1 MRTSLLVVVWSP
13 VLALVFGCGDMVA
26 GSKLPPTAA
35 SDPVSTP
42 QVSRPSASP
51 SQASGAPP
59 FLDAEPPDAIADAN
73 ASGPV
78 VVTDSGSAMRTTPI
92 GSLRGP
98 HLLRHFYESLAR
110 LEDGHAR
117 DDVRILQFGD
127 SHTASDLPTGAVRR
141 ALQQR
146 FGDGGRGFVSIGK
159 PWRKYT
165 QDAIHT
171 GMAKEFAPEKGKH
184 GVGDGSYGLLGIAI
198 ESSQRDAKAWLD
210 ATAPASRLELA
221 YLEQPRGGTFEV
233 DIDGAKTAKIASQ
246 GAKRQSAWRAFD
258 VAEGP
263 HKIEVRVAG
272 DGDVRLFGVT
282 LDRSAAGVMV
292 DALGINGAQIHTAL
306 AWNEAHFA
314 EQLKHRAP
322 DVVVLAY
329 GTNESL
335 ERLSAADYERK
346 LVDLLGRVA
355 RAVPSASCLL
365 LGPPDRAA
373 LTKGTKDDWKTA
385 AKLVEI
391 VDSQRRVAEAA
402 GCGFYD
408 QLEAM
413 GGQGTI
419 AVWAKEPHPR
429 AGKDR
434 VHLTR
439 DGYTALANA
448 LVADLLR
455 AYGVWRTDSGL
466 APTSRP

>member
-1 MRTSLLVVVWSP
+1 MRTALFAA
-13 VLALVFGCGDMVA
+13 VLPLVFGCGSPELGVS
-26 GSKLPPTAA
+26 GTKRPPTAV

-42 QVSRPSASP
+42 HVARPAASA
-51 SQASGAPP
+51 AEPP
-59 FLDAEPPDAIADAN
+59 AALPIPDAEPPDATPD
-73 ASGPV
+73 GPV
-78 VVTDSGSAMRTTPI
+78 VVTDGGSAMRTTPI

-110 LEDGHAR
+110 LEDGHAH
-117 DDVRILQFGD
+117 DDVRIVQYGD
-127 SHTASDLPTGAVRR
+127 SHTASDLPTSAVRR

-171 GMAKEFAPEKGKH
+171 GMTKEFAPEKGKH
-184 GVGDGSYGLLGIAI
+184 GLGDGSYGLLGIAI

-210 ATAPASRLELA
+210 ATASASRLELA
-221 YLEQPRGGTFEV
+221 YLEQPRGGSFEV
-233 DIDGAKTAKIASQ
+233 FIDGAKSAKIAS
-246 GAKRQSAWRAFD
+246 GNAKRQSAWRAFD

-263 HKIEVRVAG
+263 HKIEVRAMG
-272 DGDVRLFGVT
+272 DGDVRLYGVT

-335 ERLSAADYERK
+335 ERLSAAEYERK

-355 RAVPSASCLL
+355 RAVPSSSCLL

-373 LTKGTKDDWKTA
+373 LTKGTKEDWKTA
-385 AKLVEI
+385 QKLVEI

-402 GCGFYD
+402 GCAFYD

-439 DGYTALANA
+439 DGYTALATA
-448 LVADLLR
+448 LVTDLLR
-455 AYGVWRTDSGL
+455 AYAVWRADSGL